1 MKRVLL
7 ITFFAMLTQFASSQ
21 EFTLS
26 DIYNM
31 AEKNYPLIKKYGIIS
46 QTEQFTLSNISK
58 GWLPQ
63 VSASAQATYQSDVVA
78 LPDALMAAMASSGNK
93 VLGLKKDQYKIGVD
107 VTQAI
112 YDGGAISAQKD
123 IAKVQSQVEMSK
135 NDVDLYSLRDRL
147 NNVFFSLLLVDER
160 LAINNEVQELLKSN
174 RDNVSALVKGG
185 VATES
190 DLESVN
196 AEVLTAIQ
204 QQTQLVSQRKALLRV
219 LSIYIG
225 QNVSG
230 VVRPVDKEPSTTM
243 ARPEMRMFDNT
254 ILLTQMQEKALKTG
268 LMPRLSL
275 FAQGYYGYPGFNMY
289 GDMFSH
295 KWTLNGLAGARLTWN
310 IGALYTNKNDKK
322 KLGMQR
328 MQVENAREV
337 FLFNNNLQSVQESET
352 ISGYRKI
359 IADDDNIITLR
370 SSVRKAA
377 ESKLAHG
384 IVDINKLVQEITREN
399 QAKINKSTHEIE
411 MLQHIYS
418 LENISGK

>member
-1 MKRVLL
+1 
-7 ITFFAMLTQFASSQ
+7 MLTQFASSQ

-78 LPDALMAAMASSGNK
+78 LPDALKAAMASSGNK

-268 LMPRLSL
+268 LVPKLSL

-352 ISGYRKI
+352 ISGYRKL

>member
-1 MKRVLL
+1 
-7 ITFFAMLTQFASSQ
+7 MLTQFASSQ

-78 LPDALMAAMASSGNK
+78 LPDALKAAMASSGNK

-268 LMPRLSL
+268 LVPKLSL

-352 ISGYRKI
+352 ISGYRKL

-418 LENISGK
+418 FENISGK

>member
-78 LPDALMAAMASSGNK
+78 LPDALKAAMASSGNK

-135 NDVDLYSLRDRL
+135 NDVDLYALRDRL

-268 LMPRLSL
+268 LMPKLSL
-275 FAQGYYGYPGFNMY
+275 FAQGYYGYPSFNMY

-328 MQVENAREV
+328 MQVENAREL

-352 ISGYRKI
+352 ISGYRKL
-359 IADDDNIITLR
+359 IADHDNIITLR

-411 MLQHIYS
+411 MLRHIYS

>member
-1 MKRVLL
+1 
-7 ITFFAMLTQFASSQ
+7 MLTQFASSQ

-78 LPDALMAAMASSGNK
+78 LPDALKAAMASSGNK

-268 LMPRLSL
+268 LMPKLSL

-352 ISGYRKI
+352 ISGYRKL

>member
-1 MKRVLL
+1 
-7 ITFFAMLTQFASSQ
+7 MLTLFASSQ

-63 VSASAQATYQSDVVA
+63 VSASAQATYQSDVVT
-78 LPDALMAAMASSGNK
+78 LPDALKAAMASSGNK

-112 YDGGAISAQKD
+112 YDGGAISAQKE

-135 NDVDLYSLRDRL
+135 NDVDLYALRDRL

-225 QNVSG
+225 QNVTG
-230 VVRPVDKEPSTTM
+230 VVRPVDKEPSSTM

-268 LMPRLSL
+268 LMPKLSL
-275 FAQGYYGYPGFNMY
+275 FAQGYYGYPSFNMY

-328 MQVENAREV
+328 MQVENAREL

-352 ISGYRKI
+352 ISGYRKL

>member
-1 MKRVLL
+1 
-7 ITFFAMLTQFASSQ
+7 MLTQFASSQ

-78 LPDALMAAMASSGNK
+78 LPDALKAAMASSGNK

-268 LMPRLSL
+268 LMPKLSL

-295 KWTLNGLAGARLTWN
+295 KWTLNGFAGARLTWN

-352 ISGYRKI
+352 ISGYRKL

>member
-1 MKRVLL
+1 
-7 ITFFAMLTQFASSQ
+7 MLTQFASSQ

-78 LPDALMAAMASSGNK
+78 LPDALKAAMASSGNK

-268 LMPRLSL
+268 LVPKLSL

-328 MQVENAREV
+328 MQIENAREV

-352 ISGYRKI
+352 ISGYRKL